1 MTQAEPKHQLEPPRY
16 NKTNYNHRWRPAT
29 KTDIISSILFYS
41 FPHNNIP
48 TMTLKHKVSR
58 KIYQRKFS
66 RYMHTVV
73 SMKQIPSIYS
83 KPELKGRDYPLFI
96 LVPTK
101 SAFPV
106 FRKRISMI
114 VTNHLVL
121 PIIFLKMSTG
131 GRDENFLFH
140 YINLKFFFSLK
151 SFSDYSIVISNIL

>member
-1 MTQAEPKHQLEPPRY
+1 MVRCKPSQVNLNSHDKKDKLQSPEETS
-16 NKTNYNHRWRPAT
+16 NKDGYYFFYF
-29 KTDIISSILFYS
+29 ISILFYS

-83 KPELKGRDYPLFI
+83 KPELKGRDYPLFPY
-96 LVPTK
+96 LVTTK

-106 FRKRISMI
+106 SRNRISMI
-114 VTNHLVL
+114 VNNHLVL
-121 PIIFLKMSTG
+121 PIIFLKIRTG
-131 GRDENFLFH
+131 GRDE
-140 YINLKFFFSLK
+140 YNLS
-151 SFSDYSIVISNIL
+151 SSTCT